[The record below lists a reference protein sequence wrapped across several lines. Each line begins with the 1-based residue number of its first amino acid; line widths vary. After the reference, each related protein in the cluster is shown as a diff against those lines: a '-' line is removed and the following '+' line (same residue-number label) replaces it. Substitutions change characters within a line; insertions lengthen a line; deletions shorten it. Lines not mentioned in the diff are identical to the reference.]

1 MNTSHPIPFSGNP
14 LDRAG
19 EKRADAAW
27 IDEQRRDPGSL
38 VLPMWRGQPFVLAG
52 QGGKLEAGFLHP
64 GLCESLAAS
73 DAVSV
78 FLGLESGH
86 GVFALDISAAEDPAN
101 SGPLAGLGEFRELR
115 GAAPLLPIKDL
126 AIVGQARALIDWH
139 QRHGFCAK
147 CGTPTVVGDAGY
159 KRVCPACSTE
169 HFPRTDPVVI
179 MLATNVEACLLGRN
193 KNWPAEFYSALA
205 GFAEP
210 GETIEEAV
218 RRELFEE
225 AGVRAGSVTYHGSQP
240 WPFPSQLMIGC
251 FAECDSREVMIDLNE
266 LADARWFTRD
276 EARELLA
283 GELPGLRGP
292 LPFAIAY
299 HLIKAWAG

>member
-1 MNTSHPIPFSGNP
+1 MIPFSGNP

-27 IDEQRRDPGSL
+27 IAEQRRDPGSL
-38 VLPMWRGQPFVLAG
+38 ILPMWRGQPFVLAG
-52 QGGKLEAGFLHP
+52 QGGKLEAGFLRP
-64 GLCESLAAS
+64 GLCESLAAA
-73 DAVSV
+73 DAVSI

-86 GVFALDISAAEDPAN
+86 GVFALDISAAEDPARV
-101 SGPLAGLGEFRELR
+101 GPLAGLGEFRELR
-115 GAAPLLPIKDL
+115 GAASLLPIKDL
-126 AIVGQARALIDWH
+126 AMVGQAKALIDWH

-147 CGTPTVVGDAGY
+147 CGAPTVVGDAGY

-179 MLATNVEACLLGRN
+179 MLATNADACLLGRN
-193 KNWPAEFYSALA
+193 KNWPVEFYSALA

-225 AGVRAGSVTYHGSQP
+225 AGVRAGAVTYHGSQP

-251 FAECDSREVMIDLNE
+251 FAACDSREVMIDLNE

-276 EARELLA
+276 EARALVA
-283 GELPGLRGP
+283 GGLPGLRGP
-292 LPFAIAY
+292 MPFAIAY
-299 HLIKAWAG
+299 HLINAWAQL

>member
-1 MNTSHPIPFSGNP
+1 MIPFSGNP

-19 EKRADAAW
+19 EKRTDAVW
-27 IDEQRRDPGSL
+27 IAERQRDSASL
-38 VLPMWRGQPFVLAG
+38 ILPLWRGQVFVLAG
-52 QGGKLEAGFLHP
+52 QGGTLEAGFLRP
-64 GLCESLAAS
+64 GLCESLAA
-73 DAVSV
+73 DAVCI
-78 FLGLESGH
+78 FLGLEDGH
-86 GVFALDISAAEDPAN
+86 AVFALDISAAEDPAN
-101 SGPLAGLGEFRELR
+101 NGVLAGLGEFRELR
-115 GAAPLLPIKDL
+115 GAAQLLPIKDL
-126 AIVGQARALIDWH
+126 AIVGQAKALIDWH

-147 CGTPTVVGDAGY
+147 CGKPSVVADAGY
-159 KRVCPACSTE
+159 KRVCPACGTE

-179 MLATNVEACLLGRN
+179 MLATHGDACLLGN
-193 KNWPAEFYSALA
+193 GAKWPPEFYSALA

-225 AGVRAGSVTYHGSQP
+225 AGVRAGAVRYHGSQP

-251 FAECDSREVMIDLNE
+251 FAECDSRAVMIDLAE
-266 LADARWFTRD
+266 LADARWFSRE
-276 EARELLA
+276 EARDLISGKLE
-283 GELPGLRGP
+283 GLRGP